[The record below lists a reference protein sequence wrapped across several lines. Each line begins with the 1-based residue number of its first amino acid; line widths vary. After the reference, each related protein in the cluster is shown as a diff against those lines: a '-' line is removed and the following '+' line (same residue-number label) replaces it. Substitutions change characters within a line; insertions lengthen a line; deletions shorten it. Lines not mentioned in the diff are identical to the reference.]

1 MAVNPVSALANAA
14 AGASAGT
21 GSTGSAATIAKNFDT
36 FLQLLTTQL
45 KNQNPL
51 EPLDT
56 NQFTQQLVQ
65 FAQVEQ
71 QISLNQQMTTLIALQ
86 KTTQTSAA
94 LGFLGSTVTVNG
106 ATAKLKNAQAAWS
119 LNPAQAAEATITI
132 RDRTGQVVFTDSRTL
147 NAGQNTYSWNGRD
160 ASGRLLP
167 DGDYTISATGKAAN
181 GQLVAIPSEI
191 EGVVDGVDLT
201 QDPPVLRIGQQS
213 FTLDKIKRVVRSG
226 G

>member
-45 KNQNPL
+45 
-51 EPLDT
+51 
-56 NQFTQQLVQ
+56 
-65 FAQVEQ
+65 EQ

-213 FTLDKIKRVVRSG
+213 FTLDNIKRVVRSG